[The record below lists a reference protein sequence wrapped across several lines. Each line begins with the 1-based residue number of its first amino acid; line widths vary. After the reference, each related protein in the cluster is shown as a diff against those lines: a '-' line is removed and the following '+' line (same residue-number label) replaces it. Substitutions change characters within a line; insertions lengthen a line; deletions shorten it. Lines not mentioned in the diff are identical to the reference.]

1 MSELHFLSPL
11 GFRAGGVYAG
21 IKQKQTNDVGVLV
34 ADAPA
39 SAAAVFTSNLVCA
52 APIVVGRKHIAS
64 GRLRALVIN
73 SGNANACTGKQG
85 QRDAL
90 SMCKLTGQL
99 VGCKATEVLPGST
112 GIIGHML
119 PMQKV
124 YAGIRAAVADLG
136 NDAAHADAFNDA
148 ILTTDTRRKF
158 AAARFK
164 LGRRVVTL
172 TGICKG
178 AGMIGPRLVG
188 PGAKGLRVG
197 RARAKRGGQ
206 GTMLAYLL
214 TDAEVPA
221 KLLQGVL
228 EIASDLSFNNVTIDN
243 HTSTNDTAVLLASGA
258 SGAKVSDR
266 KSLLTFA
273 AAMEELTTSLAKQ
286 IAADGEGATKLVSVR
301 VHGAASDA
309 DARLIARAIA
319 DSPLVKCALHGNDPN
334 WGRIVSA
341 AGYSGARFNPDR
353 AMLRLQ
359 GKAVFSNGVPLRF
372 DAAGLSAA
380 MNAPEL
386 LIDLDCR
393 LGRGEAT
400 VWTCDFSKE
409 YVTINADYHT

>member
-1 MSELHFLSPL
+1 MSDLHFLSPL
-11 GFRAGGVYAG
+11 GFRAGGVHAG
-21 IKQKQTNDVGVLV
+21 IKQKSSNDVGVLV

-39 SAAAVFTSNLVCA
+39 TAAAVFTSNVVCA
-52 APIVVGRKHIAS
+52 APIVIGRKHVAS
-64 GRLRALVIN
+64 GTLRALVVN

-90 SMCKLTGQL
+90 SMCRLTGQL
-99 VGCKATEVLPGST
+99 VGCRTTEVLPGST

-119 PMQKV
+119 PMQKIH
-124 YAGIRAAVADLG
+124 AGIRAAAADLG
-136 NDAAHADAFNDA
+136 SDASHADAFNDA

-158 AAARFK
+158 AAARFR
-164 LGRRVVTL
+164 LGRKTATL

-188 PGAKGLRVG
+188 PTKTGLRVG
-197 RARAKRGGQ
+197 KAPAKRGAQ

-214 TDAEVPA
+214 TDAEVSRQQ
-221 KLLQGVL
+221 LQGIL
-228 EIASDLSFNNVTIDN
+228 EAACDLSFNNLTIDN

-273 AAMEELTTSLAKQ
+273 AAMEELTTALARQ
-286 IAADGEGATKLVSVR
+286 IAADGEGATKLVTVR
-301 VHGAASDA
+301 VRGGASHD
-309 DARLIARAIA
+309 DARRIARTIA

-353 AMLRLQ
+353 ALLRLQ
-359 GKAVFSNGVPLRF
+359 GKAVFSSGVPLRF
-372 DAAGLSAA
+372 DASGLSAA
-380 MNAPEL
+380 MNAPEVR
-386 LIDLDCR
+386 IELDCR
-393 LGRGEAT
+393 LGVGEAT
-400 VWTCDFSKE
+400 VWTCDFSRD